1 MTDASPT
8 RVLML
13 ATNGFAELLESRQ
26 ALIEAGIEVTLASIT
41 KESIQGVVYDDTS
54 RSMSRTSIIPDVILS
69 EVDISQFG
77 ALVLPGGV
85 ASPDT
90 LRMTTE
96 AVDIVRGFVDEGKW
110 VAAICHAPWL
120 LVEAGAI
127 RGRRATGWYSIR
139 TDLANAGATV
149 VDEEVVVD
157 GHFITSRM
165 PSDIPAFSRAIV
177 DAVGERLR
185 R

>member
-1 MTDASPT
+1 MTDSSPM

-13 ATNGFAELLESRQ
+13 ATNGFAELLESRH
-26 ALIEAGIEVTLASIT
+26 ALLEAGIEVTLASIT

-54 RSMSRTSIIPDVILS
+54 RSMSRTSVIPDVILS
-69 EVDISQFG
+69 EVDISKFD
-77 ALVLPGGV
+77 ALVLSGGV

-96 AVDIVRGFVDEGKW
+96 AIDIVRGFVSEGKW

-120 LVEAGAI
+120 LVEAGAMA
-127 RGRRATGWYSIR
+127 GPRATGWYSIR

-157 GHFITSRM
+157 GHIITSRM
-165 PSDIPAFSRAIV
+165 PSDIPSVQPRRRRAV
-177 DAVGERLR
+177 AERLR